1 MNIQDRP
8 YQLVAFCGTTTA
20 PSVEGVKLVDLTY
33 KHVEGPEHP
42 VLAVL
47 RESNLTAADVRSRIL
62 FAMDQGIDALT
73 ATTTYAALSAFCG
86 RRVDASLG
94 TDRRELHAVD
104 LEHRAAVDTG
114 RPEVVADTV
123 IVGEGDAT
131 AALGDDED
139 ATVLRLPLSNWTSDE
154 LSTLRWAKRVI
165 VALPESP
172 LDAIDAF
179 VRVAAARVR
188 SDADRFPVL
197 VAKET
202 AVDAD
207 ELRRVSTE
215 VRRSHR
221 HDAGAIFAEKVPL
234 SAGSR
239 DMLAACAVPIE
250 AVMLALG
257 SSTQGEGL
265 WHCPRPRRHSN
276 GDANASMRVERGK
289 GRCFR
294 CDSERVDAVRLV
306 ADSRA
311 WSASEATDW
320 ILSEVAPR
328 AAELVAS
335 VEQFLP
341 QPAPDQPQE

>member
-8 YQLVAFCGTTTA
+8 YQLVAFCGTTAA
-20 PSVEGVKLVDLTY
+20 PVVEGVKLVDLTY
-33 KHVEGPEHP
+33 KPADGPEHP

-94 TDRRELHAVD
+94 TDRRELHTVD
-104 LEHRAAVDTG
+104 IAHRAIADAG
-114 RPEVVADTV
+114 RPDVVADTV
-123 IVGEGDAT
+123 IVGEGDVAVALDP
-131 AALGDDED
+131 AAEE
-139 ATVLRLPLSNWTSDE
+139 TILRLPLDGWSSDE
-154 LSTLRWAKRVI
+154 LSTLRWAKRVVI
-165 VALPESP
+165 ALPSAP

-188 SDADRFPVL
+188 SDADRFPIL
-197 VAKET
+197 VWEA
-202 AVDAD
+202 ASVDAD

-221 HDAGAIFAEKVPL
+221 HDAGEVFADKVAL

-257 SSTQGEGL
+257 STTQGEGL

-276 GDANASMRVERGK
+276 GDATASMRVERGK

-294 CDSERVDAVRLV
+294 CDAERVDAVRLV

-311 WSASEATDW
+311 WSAHEASDW
-320 ILSEVAPR
+320 ILAEVAPR
-328 AAELVAS
+328 AEGLVESIAHL
-335 VEQFLP
+335 LP
-341 QPAPDQPQE
+341 QPASDEQQA